1 MKKLLTIA
9 GSDSSGGAGIQADLK
24 TFAANMTYGMSVIT
38 AITAQNT
45 KGVISAFELPE
56 KIIEEQLDA
65 VFTDIFPDAVKI
77 GMVSSP
83 YIVEVIAKALKK
95 YKPEFV
101 VTDPVMVATSG
112 GVLMKSETV
121 EVLEKILFPLS
132 TLITPNIYE
141 GEILSWEKIKSKEDM
156 SLCAKKI
163 AKNFNVN
170 TLLKGGHYFDNA
182 DDLLV
187 TTDSDY
193 EWFEGPKIP
202 NENNHG
208 TGCTLSSAIA
218 VFLAKGQDLKSAVR
232 SAKNYVTGALKCDF
246 KLGKGRGP
254 LNHIYN
260 IKEK

>member
-45 KGVISAFELPE
+45 KGVISVFELPE

-65 VFTDIFPDAVKI
+65 VFMDIFPDAVKI

-83 YIVEVIAKALKK
+83 YIVEIIAKALRK

-112 GVLMKSETV
+112 GVLMKNETV
-121 EVLEKILFPLS
+121 EVLERELFPLS

-141 GEILSWEKIKSKEDM
+141 GEILSGEKIKNKEDM
-156 SLCAKKI
+156 IFCAKKI
-163 AKNFNVN
+163 AKNFNIN
-170 TLLKGGHYFDNA
+170 TLLKGGHSDNDA
-182 DDLLV
+182 DDLLI
-187 TTDSDY
+187 TKDGNTK
-193 EWFEGPKIP
+193 WFKCAKIP

-208 TGCTLSSAIA
+208 TGCILSSAI
-218 VFLAKGQDLKSAVR
+218 VVYLAKEKNLENAIIF
-232 SAKNYVTGALKCDF
+232 AKNYVTGALKCNF
-246 KLGKGRGP
+246 NLGSGRGL